1 MVHGD
6 FPTLNRT
13 WKRNARHR
21 SSRVAERR
29 ALGAGNSLFL
39 GIVERAGSICTCRC
53 AELLA
58 TLRVRIVRNLSVEY
72 PPPHAAAVLC
82 RRQRPAQRPRK
93 SHRTHHQPK
102 RPRMLD
108 PALREDTVSPSPPRD
123 RPHNAHTCPRRCK
136 GDSTNVRRPPAVP
149 GTASPHPC
157 CCPES
162 CRAPTPHLRTPHAGT
177 ARTHTPGM
185 HPVGPQQQNFLHMS
199 AVCATL
205 AIRSRTVQMA
215 LDREA

>member
-82 RRQRPAQRPRK
+82 CRRQPAQRTRK
-93 SHRTHHQPK
+93 NHRTKHQPK
-102 RPRMLD
+102 RPRILD
-108 PALREDTVSPSPPRD
+108 PALQEDTASTSPPRV
-123 RPHNAHTCPRRCK
+123 RPHNAHTCPRHCK
-136 GDSTNVRRPPAVP
+136 GDSTNVHRPPASP

-157 CCPES
+157 CSP
-162 CRAPTPHLRTPHAGT
+162 A
-177 ARTHTPGM
+177 M
-185 HPVGPQQQNFLHMS
+185 HPRRTCAPRMQERPEHTRPVMHPLAVGLDFVSVDLDFVS
-199 AVCATL
+199 VRT
-205 AIRSRTVQMA
+205 IKGRSTHWQ
-215 LDREA
+215 

>member
-13 WKRNARHR
+13 WNRNARHR

-82 RRQRPAQRPRK
+82 RRQQPAQRPRK

-136 GDSTNVRRPPAVP
+136 GDSPTYAAHPRCQAPPP
-149 GTASPHPC
+149 
-157 CCPES
+157 
-162 CRAPTPHLRTPHAGT
+162 
-177 ARTHTPGM
+177 RTHAAAQSPAA
-185 HPVGPQQQNFLHMS
+185 HPHRT
-199 AVCATL
+199 CAP
-205 AIRSRTVQMA
+205 RTQERPEHTRPA
-215 LDREA
+215 CTQ